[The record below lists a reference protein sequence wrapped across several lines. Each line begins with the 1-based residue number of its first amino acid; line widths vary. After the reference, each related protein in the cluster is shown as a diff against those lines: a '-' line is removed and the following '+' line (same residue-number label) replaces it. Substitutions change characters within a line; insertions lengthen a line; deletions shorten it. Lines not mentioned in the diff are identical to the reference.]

1 VIPLS
6 SSSCSSPSAS
16 SSSSDT
22 EEMITVRKPLKSEA
36 SSDRWRR
43 AHQRRRDP
51 MSSNAQ
57 RASSS
62 RPPAPPRHH
71 AAPPTLRESFLF
83 PLATPEARR
92 DLVTGGLT
100 LLLPPRGWVLNM
112 GHRLDVVH
120 RIYHDAPSYYRG
132 FRPWGRTAL
141 RGLKALTAILVYLSL
156 GACCAAL
163 GYLQRSALLGGAGAL
178 LLLLAVYVL
187 PGGMTLNA
195 AHDDISYL
203 YRPDRAAR
211 RALEGGRAYLWTTLN
226 PPRPSPPACASM

>member
-1 VIPLS
+1 
-6 SSSCSSPSAS
+6 
-16 SSSSDT
+16 
-22 EEMITVRKPLKSEA
+22 
-36 SSDRWRR
+36 
-43 AHQRRRDP
+43 
-51 MSSNAQ
+51 MSSNAE

-62 RPPAPPRHH
+62 RPPAPPRRDD
-71 AAPPTLRESFLF
+71 APPDRSAPPTLRESFLF

-100 LLLPPRGWVLNM
+100 LLLPPLGWVLNM

-120 RIYHDAPSYYRG
+120 RIYHDDPPYYRG

-141 RGLKALTAILVYLSL
+141 RGLKALTAILVYLSP

-163 GYLQRSALLGGAGAL
+163 GYLQRSAPLAGAGAL
-178 LLLLAVYVL
+178 LLLVAVYVL
-187 PGGMTLNA
+187 PGGMTFNA

-211 RALEGGRAYLWTTLN
+211 RALEGGRAYLRAWLVALCAIGL
-226 PPRPSPPACASM
+226 SPIGLLGLGVGFFFTSVWAWMVVGYAFSRALSLRR